1 MGKKIM
7 KNKYYFSLIA
17 FILSTIVC
25 FGIPND
31 TKTQKMMTS
40 ADQNSTFTPKKG
52 SLVRKHILD
61 ALRNEIAQTQKI
73 QTVFVV
79 SYLKATE
86 DWAWVHVL
94 PQSPDGMNRYEDIF
108 ALLHRQ
114 NGKWKVAELP
124 CTEIE
129 NPECIDSPDYF
140 IELKKRFPQ
149 LPAEIL
155 PEP

>member
-1 MGKKIM
+1 MNRIKQ
-7 KNKYYFSLIA
+7 KYCAALI
-17 FILSTIVC
+17 ILVLSTTLG
-25 FGIPND
+25 FSASEDN
-31 TKTQKMMTS
+31 KTLKKTIS
-40 ADQNSTFTPKKG
+40 ANQNITFIPKKG
-52 SLVRKHILD
+52 SLMRKHILD

-79 SYLKATE
+79 SYLKATK

-114 NGKWKVAELP
+114 NGEWKVAELP

-129 NPECIDSPDYF
+129 NPQCIDSPDYF

-155 PEP
+155 PNP

>member
-1 MGKKIM
+1 MKQKYCAALIILVLTATLGFSAPEDNKTLKK
-7 KNKYYFSLIA
+7 
-17 FILSTIVC
+17 TISAN
-25 FGIPND
+25 PD
-31 TKTQKMMTS
+31 T
-40 ADQNSTFTPKKG
+40 TFTPRPG

-79 SYLKATE
+79 TYLKATE

-114 NGKWKVAELP
+114 NGEWKVAELP

-129 NPECIDSPDYF
+129 NPACIDSPDYF

-149 LPAEIL
+149 LPAQIL